1 MGVVVCGTPAITEAY
16 ELLGLLLPTVST
28 SLSSVVIRVNVKG
41 NMELGKVL
49 IVLGGI
55 LLTLGLLLVALP
67 KGLNPVSWF
76 GKLPGDISYSKDN
89 VSIFIPLTSMVIVSA
104 LMSVSVWLFRWL
116 FPGR

>member
-1 MGVVVCGTPAITEAY
+1 MDVGKILIVTGGA
-16 ELLGLLLPTVST
+16 LFMLGLLV
-28 SLSSVVIRVNVKG
+28 
-41 NMELGKVL
+41 
-49 IVLGGI
+49 
-55 LLTLGLLLVALP
+55 VALP